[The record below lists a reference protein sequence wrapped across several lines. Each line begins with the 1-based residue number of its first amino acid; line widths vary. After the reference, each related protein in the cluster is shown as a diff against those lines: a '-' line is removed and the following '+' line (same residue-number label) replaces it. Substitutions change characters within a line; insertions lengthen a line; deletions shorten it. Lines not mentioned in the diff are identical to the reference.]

1 MLYRLLEKSIVE
13 KIMAEQPKIETGKE
27 EAGLY
32 AKKVILM
39 KKGFTA
45 EDVARVNSV
54 VDADLLLNYVR
65 ENEKAEAEK
74 LAKTTS
80 ETSVKKNNAPIGFPA
95 PTKPQIPP
103 VDNPDPRLNQ
113 APPQVESDLP
123 YAVEELFDP
132 CQTDVSRLNKDS
144 SYGTPEYIDS
154 IRILKVYDDK
164 SPNGRIF

>member
-1 MLYRLLEKSIVE
+1 
-13 KIMAEQPKIETGKE
+13 MAETPKTETVKE

-39 KKGFTA
+39 KKGFTP
-45 EDVARVNSV
+45 EDVSRVNSV
-54 VDADLLLNYVR
+54 VDADLLLNFAR
-65 ENEKAEAEK
+65 ENEKAEADK
-74 LAKTTS
+74 AKINAPES
-80 ETSVKKNNAPIGFPA
+80 SVKKNNAPIGFPA

-113 APPQVESDLP
+113 APPISSDVP

-132 CQTDVSRLNKDS
+132 CQTDTSRLNKDS
-144 SYGTPEYIDS
+144 SFGTPEFVDS